1 MSSTTVWEP
10 HTVSTTEVVE
20 HGPVAALGALLDS
33 SLPVPGAGDTLPA
46 LWHWVALPQ
55 WATSSSLDRD
65 GHPVRG
71 TFLPPVDLPRRMFA
85 GGEVAVHRPLLV
97 GEEVRRDAR
106 VVSVEEKSG
115 RSGRLVVVV
124 VETRFVGADG
134 ELRVEERQDIV
145 YREAASPAGPA
156 SGDVPDA
163 APAAAMTPVGP
174 PLRRTSVGRWDL
186 ATDPTLLMRFSAAT
200 ANAHR
205 IHYDWPYATRVE
217 GYPGLVVHGPL
228 MSLLLAET
236 LREAE
241 ALPGRVRLRHR
252 NRAPLFCGD
261 PATIQHAVDGDGVTA
276 SLERGHPDHPVV
288 CTSLTAHPLEK
299 GTTHA

>member
-10 HTVSTTEVVE
+10 HMVSTTEVVE
-20 HGPVAALGALLDS
+20 HGPAAALGALLDG
-33 SLPVPGAGDTLPA
+33 SLPVPGVGDTLPA

-71 TFLPPVDLPRRMFA
+71 DFLPPVDLPRRMFA
-85 GGEVAVHRPLLV
+85 GGEVTVHRPLVV
-97 GEEVRRDAR
+97 GEEVRREAR
-106 VVSVEEKSG
+106 VASVEEKTG
-115 RSGRLVVVV
+115 RSGRLVVAV
-124 VETRFVGADG
+124 VETSFHGSDG
-134 ELRVEERQDIV
+134 GLRVEERQDIV
-145 YREAASPAGPA
+145 FREASTP
-156 SGDVPDA
+156 SGDVPA
-163 APAAAMTPVGP
+163 SEPAAAMAPVGP
-174 PLRRTSVGRWDL
+174 PLTRTGPGQWDL

-228 MSLLLAET
+228 MTLLLAET
-236 LREAE
+236 LREAA
-241 ALPGRVRLRHR
+241 ALTGRVRLRHR

-261 PATIQHAVDGDGVTA
+261 SATILHAVDGDGVTA

-299 GTTHA
+299 GTSHA

>member
-1 MSSTTVWEP
+1 MSSTSVWEP

-20 HGPVAALGALLDS
+20 HGPVAALGALLDGG
-33 SLPVPGAGDTLPA
+33 LPVPGVGDTLPA
-46 LWHWVALPQ
+46 LWHWVALPR

-85 GGEVAVHRPLLV
+85 GGEVAVHRLLVV
-97 GEEVRRDAR
+97 GEEVRREAR
-106 VVSVEEKSG
+106 VASVEEKTG
-115 RSGRLVVVV
+115 RSGRFAVVV
-124 VETRFVGADG
+124 VETRFLGSDG
-134 ELRVEERQDIV
+134 GLRLEERQDIV
-145 YREAASPAGPA
+145 YREASAPSGEPPEPGPA
-156 SGDVPDA
+156 ASL
-163 APAAAMTPVGP
+163 TPTGP
-174 PLRRTSVGRWDL
+174 PLSRTAPGQWEL

-228 MSLLLAET
+228 TTLLLAET
-236 LREAE
+236 LREAA
-241 ALPGRVRLRHR
+241 ALPERVRLRHR

-261 PATIQHAVDGDGVTA
+261 PATIQHAVDGDGTTA
-276 SLERGHPDHPVV
+276 SLSLVSGAADHPVV